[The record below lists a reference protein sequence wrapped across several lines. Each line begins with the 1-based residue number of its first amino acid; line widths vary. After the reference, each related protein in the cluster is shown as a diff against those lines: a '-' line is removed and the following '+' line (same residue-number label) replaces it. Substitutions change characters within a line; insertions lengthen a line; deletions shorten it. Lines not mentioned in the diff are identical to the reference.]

1 MSVLYCEYCHE
12 YIDTDFNEEH
22 YTSDGECVNEIIGK
36 LKDEDL
42 ENWEIKELEQKL
54 DTSKGRDTELFGR
67 NSVLDSL
74 ALVNLIVAVEENISD
89 EFEKDITITSE
100 KAMSR
105 NVSPFKNVGTLIDY
119 ILELLSE

>member
-1 MSVLYCEYCHE
+1 M
-12 YIDTDFNEEH
+12 TDKVFKCVINSIIEFNE
-22 YTSDGECVNEIIGK
+22 
-36 LKDEDL
+36 
-42 ENWEIKELEQKL
+42 ELEQKL